1 MKYAGGIFQPN
12 SKNYHKSKII
22 MSEEKQQEATT
33 DVKSDAVETKETT
46 AAAPEADAKDKAA
59 SDAPAATPGDRGPR
73 NRRGGGNDRRRGG
86 DRRGGRRN
94 RRGGRQ
100 ERVRPEFDQKIV
112 SIRRVTRVMAG
123 GRRFSF
129 SVSMVIGD
137 KKGKVG
143 VGVGKAGDT
152 QLAIEKA
159 VRDAKKHM
167 IVVPMDKDGRIP
179 HDVHTK
185 FASSEVM
192 IMPAPGRGLVA
203 GSSVRTVLELA
214 GVKDVTAKIFSRSK
228 NKLNNARAAVEA
240 LKQLKNG

>member
-1 MKYAGGIFQPN
+1 MAETK
-12 SKNYHKSKII
+12 
-22 MSEEKQQEATT
+22 QEATT
-33 DVKSDAVETKETT
+33 EAKPSDTAVAT
-46 AAAPEADAKDKAA
+46 APAAT
-59 SDAPAATPGDRGPR
+59 DAPAASGPGAPREGEGRGT
-73 NRRGGGNDRRRGG
+73 RRSGGARGG
-86 DRRGGRRN
+86 DRRRNPRRA

-100 ERVRPEFDQKIV
+100 ERQRPEFDQKIV
-112 SIRRVTRVMAG
+112 SIRRVVRVMGG

-159 VRDAKKHM
+159 IRNAKKNM
-167 IVVPMDKDGRIP
+167 ITVQVNQDMHIP

-185 FASSEVM
+185 YASSEVM

-240 LKQLKNG
+240 LKQLKKA

>member
-1 MKYAGGIFQPN
+1 
-12 SKNYHKSKII
+12 
-22 MSEEKQQEATT
+22 MSETKQQEATT
-33 DVKSDAVETKETT
+33 DVQSDTVVATPT
-46 AAAPEADAKDKAA
+46 AAAPKASA
-59 SDAPAATPGDRGPR
+59 TDAPAATGEDRGPR
-73 NRRGGGNDRRRGG
+73 RRRGGNDRRGGGNDRGGSRRP
-86 DRRGGRRN
+86 RRGGRP
-94 RRGGRQ
+94 
-100 ERVRPEFDQKIV
+100 ERVRPEFDQKII

-129 SVSMVIGD
+129 SVAMVIGD
-137 KKGKVG
+137 KKGRVG
-143 VGVGKAGDT
+143 VGIGKAGDT

-167 IVVPMDKDGRIP
+167 ISVPMDKDSRIS

-185 FASSEVM
+185 MSASEIM

-240 LKQLKNG
+240 LKQLNNA

>member
-1 MKYAGGIFQPN
+1 
-12 SKNYHKSKII
+12 
-22 MSEEKQQEATT
+22 MSETKQQEATT
-33 DVKSDAVETKETT
+33 DVKAPESATPEVVSA
-46 AAAPEADAKDKAA
+46 AAAPKAPA
-59 SDAPAATPGDRGPR
+59 TDAPAAAPRDRGPR
-73 NRRGGGNDRRRGG
+73 RRGGSN
-86 DRRGGRRN
+86 DRRGGAGAGAGGRRP

-100 ERVRPEFDQKIV
+100 ERPRSEFDQKIV

-143 VGVGKAGDT
+143 VGIGKAGDT

-159 VRDAKKHM
+159 VRNAKKHM

-179 HDVHTK
+179 HDVHVK
-185 FASSEVM
+185 YASSEVM
-192 IMPAPGRGLVA
+192 MMPATGRGLVA

-214 GVKDVTAKIFSRSK
+214 GVKDITAKLFSRSK

-240 LKQLKNG
+240 LKQLKKA

>member
-1 MKYAGGIFQPN
+1 
-12 SKNYHKSKII
+12 
-22 MSEEKQQEATT
+22 MSEEKKQEATT
-33 DVKSDAVETKETT
+33 ETPVKETP
-46 AAAPEADAKDKAA
+46 AATEGAT
-59 SDAPAATPGDRGPR
+59 APAATDAPATDHRSSRAPRDGERGRGGGDRNRSRRPRRGDRGR
-73 NRRGGGNDRRRGG
+73 E
-86 DRRGGRRN
+86 
-94 RRGGRQ
+94 RQ
-100 ERVRPEFDQKIV
+100 RPEYDQKIV

-143 VGVGKAGDT
+143 VGIGKAGDT

-159 VRDAKKHM
+159 IRNAKKNLITVTMNKEQH
-167 IVVPMDKDGRIP
+167 IP
-179 HDVHTK
+179 HDVHVK
-185 FASSEVM
+185 YASSEVM

-240 LKQLKNG
+240 LKQLKTN

>member
-1 MKYAGGIFQPN
+1 
-12 SKNYHKSKII
+12 
-22 MSEEKQQEATT
+22 MSETKQQEATT
-33 DVKSDAVETKETT
+33 DEKSDAAVKETA
-46 AAAPEADAKDKAA
+46 AAAPEQKEETAT
-59 SDAPAATPGDRGPR
+59 DAPAGEGSSQERGPR
-73 NRRGGGNDRRRGG
+73 
-86 DRRGGRRN
+86 RRGGRRSDRQGGRRP
-94 RRGGRQ
+94 RRGGRGD
-100 ERVRPEFDQKIV
+100 RVRPEFDQKIV

-137 KKGKVG
+137 KKGRVG
-143 VGVGKAGDT
+143 VGIGKAGDT

-167 IVVPMDKDGRIP
+167 ITVPMDKDARIP
-179 HDVHTK
+179 HDVHVK
-185 FASSEVM
+185 YASSEVM

-240 LKQLKNG
+240 LRQLKVR

>member
-1 MKYAGGIFQPN
+1 
-12 SKNYHKSKII
+12 
-22 MSEEKQQEATT
+22 MSETKQQEATT
-33 DVKSDAVETKETT
+33 DVVSDAAVATP
-46 AAAPEADAKDKAA
+46 AAAEPVTAPAT
-59 SDAPAATPGDRGPR
+59 DAPAATTTDRGPR
-73 NRRGGGNDRRRGG
+73 RRRGG
-86 DRRGGRRN
+86 ESNDRRGGSAGRRP

-143 VGVGKAGDT
+143 VGIGKAGDT

-167 IVVPMDKDGRIP
+167 ITVPMNKDGHIP
-179 HDVHTK
+179 HDVHVK
-185 FASSEVM
+185 YASSEVM
-192 IMPAPGRGLVA
+192 MMPAPGRGLVA

-214 GVKDVTAKIFSRSK
+214 GVKDITAKIFSRSK

-240 LKQLKNG
+240 LKQLKK